1 MKNLK
6 IARRYAH
13 ALLLIGAEDGRVQD
27 YGKELSSFVRLLADN
42 PELKNAVDNP
52 IYESAGR
59 KKVLGGV
66 LEKAGYSQPVKAF
79 LNLLFDKARFGNVEA
94 ISEVYDTLA
103 DEEKGVARASLV
115 TAADLSEEAVAKIK
129 DSLSKRTGKTVIL
142 TVEKDPELIGGVL
155 ARIGDLVLDGSVRTQ
170 LQNMKESLTRSE
182 AV

>member
-6 IARRYAH
+6 IARRYAK
-13 ALLLIGAEDGRVQD
+13 ALLLIGAEDGRVED
-27 YGKELSSFVRLLADN
+27 YGTELSSFVKLLSAN
-42 PELKNAVDNP
+42 PELANAVENP

-59 KKVLGGV
+59 KQVLAGV

-79 LNLLFDKARFGNVEA
+79 LSLLFDKGRIGNVAA

-103 DEEKGVARASLV
+103 DEEKGVARASLI
-115 TAADLSEEAVAKIK
+115 TAADLSDEAVEKIK
-129 DSLSKRTGKTVIL
+129 ASLSKRTGKTVIL
-142 TVEKDPELIGGVL
+142 TVEKDPELIGGVI